1 MDTLLAAMQAL
12 PATTAQAP
20 DGYKPVLASGP
31 QPTTY
36 MPKSSWDIFFSLVD
50 AALPSV
56 TSTSR
61 ATDHH
66 NQLVLSDDEFDKLI
80 KQTRSRLHDPP
91 SEEDLI
97 AFLEYRVSENADFR
111 LDCQKTL
118 YGAAARADVA
128 TVMNLLK

>member
-1 MDTLLAAMQAL
+1 MQAV
-12 PATTAQAP
+12 PATTEQAP
-20 DGYKPVLASGP
+20 DEYKPALSSGA
-31 QPTTY
+31 QPTSY
-36 MPKSSWDIFFSLVD
+36 MSKSCWTTFYSLID

-66 NQLVLSDDEFDKLI
+66 NQLVLSDAEFDKLI

-97 AFLEYRVSENADFR
+97 AFLEYRVSENPAFR
-111 LDCQKTL
+111 MDCEKTL
-118 YGAAARADVA
+118 FGAAARADIA
-128 TVMNLLK
+128 SAMTLLK